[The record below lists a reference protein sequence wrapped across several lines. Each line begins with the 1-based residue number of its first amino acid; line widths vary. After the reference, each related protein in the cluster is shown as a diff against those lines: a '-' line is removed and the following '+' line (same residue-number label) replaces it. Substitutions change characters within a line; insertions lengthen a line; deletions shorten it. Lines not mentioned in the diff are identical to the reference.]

1 MRPQYNL
8 ANPVWEGSNGI
19 TPASGN
25 PNVWRDWHH
34 LTRLTNQDCEC
45 MALATSVLPTTNADP
60 TQIQPVNAAL
70 QTSQSLAERL
80 VYTSSQKTLTTV
92 SILAHGISIYN
103 NYAAEFFSDYQPY
116 HYGGYNIITP
126 EDEGALMINFNLYP
140 GTYQPSG
147 HINVSRA
154 REFYFNY
161 TSAYVSSANVA
172 DLLVLAIALNFL
184 LISDIRALLS
194 VTVIF
199 QKYML
204 VGINKTLKLSL
215 YNNVINSSDTSKLRE
230 VPDSFCYFLWQET
243 DQRIRVNSPGHSK
256 NVKDWLIR
264 SEGSY
269 NRINVQRLDGF
280 GLFHNSLRYSP
291 ALIERIRVYRAV
303 RSFATQRKR
312 ILNTNVYANECDT
325 KYLYYSDIIT
335 FIFSKLN
342 FDKSF
347 Y

>member
-1 MRPQYNL
+1 MIRVYRFQRLTQNTSTNEVLLSQLKWPIETMYAGMRPQYNL

-34 LTRLTNQDCEC
+34 LTRLTNNDCEC
-45 MALATSVLPTTNADP
+45 MATATSVLPTTNADP

-70 QTSQSLAERL
+70 QTSQQLGERL
-80 VYTSSQKTLTTV
+80 VYASSQKTLTTV

-154 REFYFNY
+154 REFYFNF
-161 TSAYVSSANVA
+161 TSGYVSSANVA

-184 LISDIRALLS
+184 LISD
-194 VTVIF
+194 
-199 QKYML
+199 
-204 VGINKTLKLSL
+204 
-215 YNNVINSSDTSKLRE
+215 
-230 VPDSFCYFLWQET
+230 
-243 DQRIRVNSPGHSK
+243 
-256 NVKDWLIR
+256 
-264 SEGSY
+264 GSA
-269 NRINVQRLDGF
+269 V
-280 GLFHNSLRYSP
+280 LRYS
-291 ALIERIRVYRAV
+291 
-303 RSFATQRKR
+303 T
-312 ILNTNVYANECDT
+312 
-325 KYLYYSDIIT
+325 
-335 FIFSKLN
+335 
-342 FDKSF
+342 
-347 Y
+347 